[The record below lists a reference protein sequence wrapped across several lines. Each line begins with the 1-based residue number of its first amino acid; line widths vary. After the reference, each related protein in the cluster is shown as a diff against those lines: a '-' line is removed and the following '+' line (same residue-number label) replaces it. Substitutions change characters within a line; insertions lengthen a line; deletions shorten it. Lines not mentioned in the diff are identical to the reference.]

1 MENEKQEEVV
11 EQKVT
16 ETKAEEVKVEEPKA
30 EKPKK
35 ESNIQDDG
43 SYKLNLSQTNK
54 NEKDALRKEIK
65 NDEKSN
71 EEKIVK
77 EEKNEEVKTS
87 IIEEVTDEEVVE
99 TTEETTN
106 TGGSASAKYM
116 TRPVILTNDATAL
129 DIRVSANVRSTSTV
143 KLYYR
148 VTSAED
154 ARKLGDVAW
163 RGFNDD
169 GTSDA
174 AVDPA
179 KDDFTFKE
187 LKFSASDLPEFT
199 AFQLKVVLT
208 GTNSSYPPILRDMR
222 GIALA
227 V

>member
-1 MENEKQEEVV
+1 MNP
-11 EQKVT
+11 T
-16 ETKAEEVKVEEPKA
+16 
-30 EKPKK
+30 
-35 ESNIQDDG
+35 IQDIVQEGDILHFTLSG
-43 SYKLNLSQTNK
+43 VVVSFANAIRRTILSDIPMVVFRTFPHNENKCKITANNTKLNNEIIKHRLSAFLIQNRL
-54 NEKDALRKEIK
+54 N
-65 NDEKSN
+65 NPVSG
-71 EEKIVK
+71 
-77 EEKNEEVKTS
+77 
-87 IIEEVTDEEVVE
+87 
-99 TTEETTN
+99 TTPDFVEETTN

-129 DIRVSANVRSTSTV
+129 DIRISANVRSTSTV
-143 KLYYR
+143 KMYYR

-174 AVDPA
+174 TVDPA
-179 KDDFTFKE
+179 KDDVTFKE

-199 AFQLKVVLT
+199 AFQLKVVMS